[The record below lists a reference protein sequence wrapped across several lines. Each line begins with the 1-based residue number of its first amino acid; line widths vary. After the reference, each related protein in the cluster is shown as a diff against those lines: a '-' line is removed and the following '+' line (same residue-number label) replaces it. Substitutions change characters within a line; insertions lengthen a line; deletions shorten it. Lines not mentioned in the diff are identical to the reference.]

1 MKTRIVGFCYDP
13 RTTDLVAKFGSIQA
27 FLIASRAAVTYAVL
41 ASGLGKWDYGGFTM
55 KKCHF
60 CYEDIQDAAIRCRH
74 CGADIAAAEAAA
86 KEAKFEQ
93 SYSNGF
99 GKFWA
104 VVGAL
109 IFGALAF
116 GAYTERLYIDIAIC
130 VAFGLVFLFLAPKA
144 WQVGFLARN
153 AGQPDIIIASSAGEL
168 AKQRFYYEYGA
179 RVFLTGGLFVALLAA
194 LYFVVPLD
202 RIVFGPGTQAAASSE
217 AKPSSGRVATD
228 AQPAASSASSDAAAK
243 AVADG
248 QSAGSD
254 VATSAAPIQASSDT
268 ATQTAQQPM
277 EPEKSVN
284 ASLAS
289 SAPTASAVQ
298 QSASTTLKQDA
309 NGTTGVHSSF
319 DCTKASSPIE
329 HLICST
335 PESANADLRLAD
347 AYSKA
352 RAKTSDPAALKADQ
366 RNWLANERNACSD
379 AACLVRVMNDRIERL
394 SSM

>member
-1 MKTRIVGFCYDP
+1 
-13 RTTDLVAKFGSIQA
+13 
-27 FLIASRAAVTYAVL
+27 
-41 ASGLGKWDYGGFTM
+41 M
-55 KKCHF
+55 KKCLF
-60 CYEDIQDAAIRCRH
+60 CAEEIQDSAIRCKH
-74 CGADIAAAEAAA
+74 CGGDIAAAVASA

-104 VVGAL
+104 VVGAM

-179 RVFLTGGLFVALLAA
+179 RVFLTGGLFVALLTG
-194 LYFVVPLD
+194 LYFLVPLD
-202 RIVFGPGTQAAASSE
+202 RIVFGPGTQVAASSE
-217 AKPSSGRVATD
+217 AKPSSASGAAD
-228 AQPAASSASSDAAAK
+228 AQ
-243 AVADG
+243 AVASATTGTEAQAVANG

-254 VATSAAPIQASSDT
+254 ASAAPVQASSDN

-277 EPEKSVN
+277 EPEKAVN
-284 ASLAS
+284 ASLVS
-289 SAPTASAVQ
+289 STTPPSAEP
-298 QSASTTLKQDA
+298 QSASTTTPKQDT
-309 NGTTGVHSSF
+309 NGATDVHASF
-319 DCTKASSPIE
+319 DCAKASSPIE

-335 PESANADLRLAD
+335 PQTADADLRLAS
-347 AYSKA
+347 AYSAA
-352 RAKTSDPAALKADQ
+352 RTKSSDPAALKADQ
-366 RNWLANERNACSD
+366 RNWMKSERDACSD
-379 AACLVRVMNDRIERL
+379 AACLLKVTEARIEKL
-394 SSM
+394 AAM

>member
-1 MKTRIVGFCYDP
+1 M
-13 RTTDLVAKFGSIQA
+13 
-27 FLIASRAAVTYAVL
+27 TYAVL
-41 ASGLGKWDYGGFTM
+41 ASGLGKWDYGEFRM

-60 CYEDIQDAAIRCRH
+60 CYEDIQDAAVRCRH
-74 CGADIAAAEAAA
+74 CGADIAAAVAAA

-116 GAYTERLYIDIAIC
+116 GAYTERLYMDIAIC

-179 RVFLTGGLFVALLAA
+179 RIFLTGGLFVALLTA
-194 LYFVVPLD
+194 LYFIVPLD
-202 RIVFGPGTQAAASSE
+202 RIVFGPGTQVAASSE
-217 AKPSSGRVATD
+217 AKPSSARGTAD
-228 AQPAASSASSDAAAK
+228 AQAVASSASSDEAAK

-254 VATSAAPIQASSDT
+254 VATSAAPVQASSDN
-268 ATQTAQQPM
+268 ATQMAQQPM
-277 EPEKSVN
+277 EPEKAVN
-284 ASLAS
+284 ASFAS
-289 SAPTASAVQ
+289 STASAEQ
-298 QSASTTLKQDA
+298 QSASTTPMKQDT
-309 NGTTGVHSSF
+309 NGTTSIHASF
-319 DCTKASSPIE
+319 DCAKASSPIE

-335 PESANADLRLAD
+335 PQTADADLRLAS
-347 AYSKA
+347 AYSAA
-352 RAKTSDPAALKADQ
+352 RAKASDPAALKADQ
-366 RNWLANERNACSD
+366 RKWMKNERDACSD
-379 AACLVRVMNDRIERL
+379 AECLVKVTEARIQKL
-394 SSM
+394 AAM

>member
-1 MKTRIVGFCYDP
+1 
-13 RTTDLVAKFGSIQA
+13 
-27 FLIASRAAVTYAVL
+27 
-41 ASGLGKWDYGGFTM
+41 M

-60 CYEDIQDAAIRCRH
+60 CYEDIQDSAIRCKH

-109 IFGALAF
+109 VFGALAF
-116 GAYTERLYIDIAIC
+116 GAYTERQYMDIAIC
-130 VAFGLVFLFLAPKA
+130 VGCAVVFLFLAPKA

-179 RVFLTGGLFVALLAA
+179 RIFLTGGLFVALLSG
-194 LYFVVPLD
+194 LYFIGSLD
-202 RIVFGPGTQAAASSE
+202 RILESGTPVAASSE
-217 AKPSSGRVATD
+217 AKSSSASVSAD
-228 AQPAASSASSDAAAK
+228 AQAAASSASSDEAAK

-254 VATSAAPIQASSDT
+254 AVASATPAQASSDN
-268 ATQTAQQPM
+268 ATQTAQQPTDQ
-277 EPEKSVN
+277 EKAVN

-289 SAPTASAVQ
+289 SAPTASAVP
-298 QSASTTLKQDA
+298 QSASTTTLKLDA
-309 NGTTGVHSSF
+309 NGTTSIHASF
-319 DCTKASSPIE
+319 DCAKASSPIE

-335 PESANADLRLAD
+335 PQAADADLRLAS
-347 AYSKA
+347 AYSAA
-352 RAKTSDPAALKADQ
+352 RAKASDPAALKVDQ
-366 RNWLANERNACSD
+366 RKWMKNERDACSD
-379 AACLVRVMNDRIERL
+379 AECLVKVTEARIQKL
-394 SSM
+394 AAM

>member
-1 MKTRIVGFCYDP
+1 
-13 RTTDLVAKFGSIQA
+13 
-27 FLIASRAAVTYAVL
+27 
-41 ASGLGKWDYGGFTM
+41 M
-55 KKCHF
+55 KKCLF
-60 CYEDIQDAAIRCRH
+60 CAEEIQDSAIRCKH
-74 CGADIAAAEAAA
+74 CGGDIAAASAAA

-93 SYSNGF
+93 SYSSGF

-109 IFGALAF
+109 ILGALAF

-179 RVFLTGGLFVALLAA
+179 RVFLTGGLFIVLLTG
-194 LYFVVPLD
+194 LYFLVPLD
-202 RIVFGPGTQAAASSE
+202 RIVFGPGTQVAASSE
-217 AKPSSGRVATD
+217 AKPSPASGAAD
-228 AQPAASSASSDAAAK
+228 AQAAASSASSDEAAK
-243 AVADG
+243 AVADA

-254 VATSAAPIQASSDT
+254 VATSAAPVQASSDN

-277 EPEKSVN
+277 EPEKAVN
-284 ASLAS
+284 ASPAL
-289 SAPTASAVQ
+289 SAPAASAVQ
-298 QSASTTLKQDA
+298 QSASTTTPKQDA
-309 NGTTGVHSSF
+309 SGTTGVHASF
-319 DCTKASSPIE
+319 DCAKASSPIE

-335 PESANADLRLAD
+335 PQTAEADLRLAD

-352 RAKTSDPAALKADQ
+352 RAKSSDPAALKADE
-366 RNWLANERNACSD
+366 RNWMKSERDACSD
-379 AACLVRVMNDRIERL
+379 AACLLNVTEARIQKL
-394 SSM
+394 AAM

>member
-1 MKTRIVGFCYDP
+1 
-13 RTTDLVAKFGSIQA
+13 
-27 FLIASRAAVTYAVL
+27 
-41 ASGLGKWDYGGFTM
+41 M

-116 GAYTERLYIDIAIC
+116 GAYTERLYMDIAIC

-179 RVFLTGGLFVALLAA
+179 RVFLTGGLFVVLLTG
-194 LYFVVPLD
+194 LYFLVPLD
-202 RIVFGPGTQAAASSE
+202 RIVFGPGTQVAASSE
-217 AKPSSGRVATD
+217 AKPSTESGTAD
-228 AQPAASSASSDAAAK
+228 AQAAASPASSDGAAK

-248 QSAGSD
+248 QSADSD
-254 VATSAAPIQASSDT
+254 VATSAAPVQASSDN
-268 ATQTAQQPM
+268 APQTAQLPTDQ
-277 EPEKSVN
+277 EKAVN
-284 ASLAS
+284 ASLAL
-289 SAPTASAVQ
+289 SASTAGAEQ
-298 QSASTTLKQDA
+298 QSASTTTPEQDA
-309 NGTTGVHSSF
+309 NGATSVHASF
-319 DCTKASSPIE
+319 DCAKASSPIE

-335 PESANADLRLAD
+335 PQTADADLRLAS

-352 RAKTSDPAALKADQ
+352 RTKSSDPAALKADQ
-366 RNWLANERNACSD
+366 RNWMKSERDACSD
-379 AACLVRVMNDRIERL
+379 ATCLVKVIEARIQKL
-394 SSM
+394 AAM

>member
-1 MKTRIVGFCYDP
+1 
-13 RTTDLVAKFGSIQA
+13 
-27 FLIASRAAVTYAVL
+27 
-41 ASGLGKWDYGGFTM
+41 M
-55 KKCHF
+55 KKCLF
-60 CYEDIQDAAIRCRH
+60 CAEAIQDSAIRCKH
-74 CGADIAAAEAAA
+74 CGGDIAAAEAAA

-116 GAYTERLYIDIAIC
+116 GAYTEQLYIDIAIC
-130 VAFGLVFLFLAPKA
+130 VAFGLIFLFLAPKA

-179 RVFLTGGLFVALLAA
+179 RIFLTGGLFVALLTG
-194 LYFVVPLD
+194 LYFIVPLD
-202 RIVFGPGTQAAASSE
+202 RIVFGPGTQVAASSG
-217 AKPSSGRVATD
+217 AKSSSGNGAAD
-228 AQPAASSASSDAAAK
+228 AQ
-243 AVADG
+243 AVASATTGTEAQAVANG

-254 VATSAAPIQASSDT
+254 ASVAPVQASSDN

-277 EPEKSVN
+277 EPEKAVN

-289 SAPTASAVQ
+289 SAPTASTEP
-298 QSASTTLKQDA
+298 QSASTTPKQDA
-309 NGTTGVHSSF
+309 NGATDVHASF
-319 DCTKASSPIE
+319 DCAKASSPIE

-335 PESANADLRLAD
+335 PQTADADLRLAS
-347 AYSKA
+347 AYSAA
-352 RAKTSDPAALKADQ
+352 RTKSSDPAALKADQ
-366 RNWLANERNACSD
+366 RNWMKSERDACSD
-379 AACLVRVMNDRIERL
+379 AACLLKVTEARIEKL
-394 SSM
+394 AAM

>member
-1 MKTRIVGFCYDP
+1 
-13 RTTDLVAKFGSIQA
+13 
-27 FLIASRAAVTYAVL
+27 
-41 ASGLGKWDYGGFTM
+41 M

-60 CYEDIQDAAIRCRH
+60 CYEDIQDSAIRCRH

-179 RVFLTGGLFVALLAA
+179 RIFLTGGLFVALLTG
-194 LYFVVPLD
+194 LYFIVPLD
-202 RIVFGPGTQAAASSE
+202 RIVFGPGNQVAASSE
-217 AKPSSGRVATD
+217 AKPSSANGAAY
-228 AQPAASSASSDAAAK
+228 AQAAASSTSSDEAPK
-243 AVADG
+243 AVAGG

-254 VATSAAPIQASSDT
+254 VAASATPVQASSDN
-268 ATQTAQQPM
+268 ATQTAQQPT
-277 EPEKSVN
+277 EPDKAVN
-284 ASLAS
+284 ASSAS
-289 SAPTASAVQ
+289 SAPTASEAQ
-298 QSASTTLKQDA
+298 QSPATTPAKQDA
-309 NGTTGVHSSF
+309 NGTASVHASF
-319 DCTKASSPIE
+319 DCAKASSAIE
-329 HLICST
+329 RLICST
-335 PESANADLRLAD
+335 PRAADADLRLAS
-347 AYSKA
+347 AYSSA
-352 RAKTSDPAALKADQ
+352 RARASDPAALKADQ
-366 RNWLANERNACSD
+366 RKWMKNERDACSD
-379 AACLVRVMNDRIERL
+379 AECLVKVTEARIQKL
-394 SSM
+394 NAM

>member
-1 MKTRIVGFCYDP
+1 
-13 RTTDLVAKFGSIQA
+13 
-27 FLIASRAAVTYAVL
+27 
-41 ASGLGKWDYGGFTM
+41 M

-60 CYEDIQDAAIRCRH
+60 CYEDIQDSAIRCKH
-74 CGADIAAAEAAA
+74 CGADIAAAVAAA

-116 GAYTERLYIDIAIC
+116 GAYTEGLYIDIAIC

-153 AGQPDIIIASSAGEL
+153 AGHPDIIIASSAGEL

-179 RVFLTGGLFVALLAA
+179 RVFLTGGLFVVLLAV

-202 RIVFGPGTQAAASSE
+202 RIVFGPGTQVAVSSE
-217 AKPSSGRVATD
+217 VKPSSATVPAD
-228 AQPAASSASSDAAAK
+228 AQAAASSASSAEAAK

-248 QSAGSD
+248 QSVGSD
-254 VATSAAPIQASSDT
+254 VATSAAPLQASSDI
-268 ATQTAQQPM
+268 AAQTAQKPM
-277 EPEKSVN
+277 EPEKAVN
-284 ASLAS
+284 ASPAPT
-289 SAPTASAVQ
+289 PTASTVP
-298 QSASTTLKQDA
+298 QSVSTTTPTQDA
-309 NGTTGVHSSF
+309 NGTTGVHASF
-319 DCTKASSPIE
+319 DCAKASSPIE

-335 PESANADLRLAD
+335 PQAADADLRLAA
-347 AYSKA
+347 AYSAA
-352 RAKTSDPAALKADQ
+352 RAKSSDPAALKADQ
-366 RNWLANERNACSD
+366 RKWIKDERDACSD
-379 AACLVRVMNDRIERL
+379 AECLVKVTDARIQKL
-394 SSM
+394 GAM

>member
-1 MKTRIVGFCYDP
+1 
-13 RTTDLVAKFGSIQA
+13 
-27 FLIASRAAVTYAVL
+27 
-41 ASGLGKWDYGGFTM
+41 M

-60 CYEDIQDAAIRCRH
+60 CYEDIQDSAIRCRH
-74 CGADIAAAEAAA
+74 CGADIAAAIAAA

-116 GAYTERLYIDIAIC
+116 GAYTERLYMDIAIC

-179 RVFLTGGLFVALLAA
+179 RIFLTGGLFVALLAA
-194 LYFVVPLD
+194 LYFIVPLD

-217 AKPSSGRVATD
+217 ATPSSASAAAD
-228 AQPAASSASSDAAAK
+228 AQAAASSASSDEASK
-243 AVADG
+243 AVADA

-254 VATSAAPIQASSDT
+254 VATSAAPVQASSDN

-277 EPEKSVN
+277 DQEKAVN

-289 SAPTASAVQ
+289 SAPTAGAEL
-298 QSASTTLKQDA
+298 QSASTALAKQDA
-309 NGTTGVHSSF
+309 NGPTSIHASF
-319 DCTKASSPIE
+319 DCAKASSPIE

-335 PESANADLRLAD
+335 PQTADADLRLAS
-347 AYSKA
+347 AYSGA
-352 RAKTSDPAALKADQ
+352 RAKASDPAALKADQ
-366 RNWLANERNACSD
+366 RKWMKNERDACSD
-379 AACLVRVMNDRIERL
+379 AECLVKVTEARIQKL
-394 SSM
+394 NAM

>member
-1 MKTRIVGFCYDP
+1 
-13 RTTDLVAKFGSIQA
+13 
-27 FLIASRAAVTYAVL
+27 
-41 ASGLGKWDYGGFTM
+41 M

-74 CGADIAAAEAAA
+74 CGADIAAAKAAA

-109 IFGALAF
+109 VFGALAF
-116 GAYTERLYIDIAIC
+116 GAYTERLYTDIAIC

-144 WQVGFLARN
+144 WQFGFLARN

-179 RVFLTGGLFVALLAA
+179 RIFLTGGLFAVLLAV

-202 RIVFGPGTQAAASSE
+202 RIVFGPGTQVAASSE
-217 AKPSSGRVATD
+217 AKSSLTTGAAD
-228 AQPAASSASSDAAAK
+228 AQATASSASNDEAAK

-254 VATSAAPIQASSDT
+254 VATSTSPVQASSDS

-277 EPEKSVN
+277 EPEKTIN

-289 SAPTASAVQ
+289 STPTASVVP
-298 QSASTTLKQDA
+298 QSASTTTAKPDA
-309 NGTTGVHSSF
+309 NGTTSVHASF
-319 DCTKASSPIE
+319 DCAKASSAIE

-335 PESANADLRLAD
+335 PQAADADLRLAS
-347 AYSKA
+347 AYSAA
-352 RAKTSDPAALKADQ
+352 RAKASDPAALKANQ
-366 RNWLANERNACSD
+366 RKWMKDERDACSD
-379 AACLVRVMNDRIERL
+379 AECLLKVTEARIHAL
-394 SSM
+394 AAM

>member
-1 MKTRIVGFCYDP
+1 
-13 RTTDLVAKFGSIQA
+13 
-27 FLIASRAAVTYAVL
+27 
-41 ASGLGKWDYGGFTM
+41 M

-74 CGADIAAAEAAA
+74 CGADIAAAVAAA

-93 SYSNGF
+93 SYSDGF

-109 IFGALAF
+109 VFGALAF
-116 GAYTERLYIDIAIC
+116 GAYTERLYMDIAIC
-130 VAFGLVFLFLAPKA
+130 VACGLVFLFLAPKA

-179 RVFLTGGLFVALLAA
+179 RILLTGGLFVVLLAV

-202 RIVFGPGTQAAASSE
+202 RIVFGPGTPVAASSE
-217 AKPSSGRVATD
+217 AKSSSASGAAD
-228 AQPAASSASSDAAAK
+228 AQTAASSISSDEAAK

-248 QSAGSD
+248 QLAGSD
-254 VATSAAPIQASSDT
+254 VAASATPVQVSSDN

-277 EPEKSVN
+277 DQEKAVN
-284 ASLAS
+284 ASTAS
-289 SAPTASAVQ
+289 SAPTASAEQ
-298 QSASTTLKQDA
+298 QSALTAPAKQDA
-309 NGTTGVHSSF
+309 NGTASVHASF
-319 DCTKASSPIE
+319 DCAKASSPIE

-335 PESANADLRLAD
+335 PQAADADLRLAA
-347 AYSKA
+347 AYSAA
-352 RAKTSDPAALKADQ
+352 RAKASDPAALKADQ
-366 RNWLANERNACSD
+366 RKWMKDERDACYD
-379 AACLVRVMNDRIERL
+379 ADCLVKVTEARIHAL
-394 SSM
+394 AAM

>member
-1 MKTRIVGFCYDP
+1 
-13 RTTDLVAKFGSIQA
+13 
-27 FLIASRAAVTYAVL
+27 
-41 ASGLGKWDYGGFTM
+41 M

-60 CYEDIQDAAIRCRH
+60 CYEDIQDSAIRCKH

-104 VVGAL
+104 VIGAA
-109 IFGALAF
+109 IFGLLAF
-116 GAYTERLYIDIAIC
+116 GAYTERLYMDIAIC

-179 RVFLTGGLFVALLAA
+179 RIFLTGGLFVVLLAV

-202 RIVFGPGTQAAASSE
+202 RIVFGPGTQVAASSE
-217 AKPSSGRVATD
+217 AKPLSASGAAD
-228 AQPAASSASSDAAAK
+228 AQAAASSASSDEVPK

-254 VATSAAPIQASSDT
+254 AATSAAPVQASSDN
-268 ATQTAQQPM
+268 ATQTAQQQTDQ
-277 EPEKSVN
+277 EKAVN
-284 ASLAS
+284 VSLAL
-289 SAPTASAVQ
+289 SASTASAEQ
-298 QSASTTLKQDA
+298 QSASTTTLKPDA
-309 NGTTGVHSSF
+309 NGTTSIHASF
-319 DCTKASSPIE
+319 DCAKASSPIE
-329 HLICST
+329 RLICSS
-335 PESANADLRLAD
+335 PETANADLRLAD
-347 AYSKA
+347 SFSKA
-352 RAKTSDPAALKADQ
+352 RAKSSDPAALKADQ
-366 RNWLANERNACSD
+366 RKWMKVERDACSD
-379 AACLVRVMNDRIERL
+379 ATCLLAVTEARIHAL
-394 SSM
+394 AAM

>member
-1 MKTRIVGFCYDP
+1 
-13 RTTDLVAKFGSIQA
+13 
-27 FLIASRAAVTYAVL
+27 
-41 ASGLGKWDYGGFTM
+41 M

-74 CGADIAAAEAAA
+74 CGADIAAAEASA

-116 GAYTERLYIDIAIC
+116 GAYTERLYMDIAIC

-168 AKQRFYYEYGA
+168 AKQRFFYEYGA
-179 RVFLTGGLFVALLAA
+179 RVFLTGGLFVALLTG
-194 LYFVVPLD
+194 LYFLAPLD

-217 AKPSSGRVATD
+217 AKS
-228 AQPAASSASSDAAAK
+228 SSASGTADAQLVASATTGTEAQ
-243 AVADG
+243 AVANG

-254 VATSAAPIQASSDT
+254 ASAAPVQASSDN

-277 EPEKSVN
+277 ESEKAVN
-284 ASLAS
+284 ASLAL
-289 SAPTASAVQ
+289 SAPAASAVQ
-298 QSASTTLKQDA
+298 QSAPTTTPKQDA
-309 NGTTGVHSSF
+309 NGTTDVHASF
-319 DCTKASSPIE
+319 DCAKASSPIE

-335 PESANADLRLAD
+335 PQTADADLRLAS
-347 AYSKA
+347 AYSAA
-352 RAKTSDPAALKADQ
+352 RAKSSDPAALKADQ
-366 RNWLANERNACSD
+366 RKWMKDERDACSD
-379 AACLVRVMNDRIERL
+379 AECLLNVSEARIQKL
-394 SSM
+394 AAM

>member
-1 MKTRIVGFCYDP
+1 
-13 RTTDLVAKFGSIQA
+13 
-27 FLIASRAAVTYAVL
+27 
-41 ASGLGKWDYGGFTM
+41 M

-60 CYEDIQDAAIRCRH
+60 CYEDIQDSAIRCKH
-74 CGADIAAAEAAA
+74 CGADIAAAVAAA

-116 GAYTERLYIDIAIC
+116 GAYTERLYADIAIC

-179 RVFLTGGLFVALLAA
+179 RIFLTGGLFVALLAA
-194 LYFVVPLD
+194 LYFIVPLD

-217 AKPSSGRVATD
+217 ATPSSASAAAD
-228 AQPAASSASSDAAAK
+228 AQAAASSASSDEAAK

-254 VATSAAPIQASSDT
+254 AVASATPTQASSDN
-268 ATQTAQQPM
+268 ATQIAQQPM
-277 EPEKSVN
+277 EPEKAVN

-289 SAPTASAVQ
+289 STSTASAVP
-298 QSASTTLKQDA
+298 QSASTTTLKTDA
-309 NGTTGVHSSF
+309 NGTTSIHASF
-319 DCTKASSPIE
+319 DCAKASSPIE

-335 PESANADLRLAD
+335 PQAADADLRLAA
-347 AYSKA
+347 AYSAA
-352 RAKTSDPAALKADQ
+352 RAKASDPAALKADQ
-366 RNWLANERNACSD
+366 RKWMKDERDACSD
-379 AACLVRVMNDRIERL
+379 ADCLVKATEGRIHAL
-394 SSM
+394 AAM

>member
-1 MKTRIVGFCYDP
+1 
-13 RTTDLVAKFGSIQA
+13 
-27 FLIASRAAVTYAVL
+27 
-41 ASGLGKWDYGGFTM
+41 M

-60 CYEDIQDAAIRCRH
+60 CFEDIQDSAIRCKH

-109 IFGALAF
+109 VFGALAF
-116 GAYTERLYIDIAIC
+116 GAYTERLYMDIAIC

-179 RVFLTGGLFVALLAA
+179 RIFLTGGLFAVLLAI

-202 RIVFGPGTQAAASSE
+202 RIVFGPGTQVAASSE
-217 AKPSSGRVATD
+217 AKSSLTSGAAD
-228 AQPAASSASSDAAAK
+228 AQAAASSASNDEAAK

-254 VATSAAPIQASSDT
+254 VATSASPVQASSDS

-277 EPEKSVN
+277 EPEKAVN

-298 QSASTTLKQDA
+298 QSASTTTPKQDA
-309 NGTTGVHSSF
+309 SGTTSVHASF
-319 DCTKASSPIE
+319 DCAKASSPIE

-335 PESANADLRLAD
+335 PQAADADLRLAS
-347 AYSKA
+347 AYSAA
-352 RAKTSDPAALKADQ
+352 RAKASDPAALKADQ
-366 RNWLANERNACSD
+366 RKWMKDERDACSD
-379 AACLVRVMNDRIERL
+379 AACLLKVTEARIHAL
-394 SSM
+394 AAM

>member
-1 MKTRIVGFCYDP
+1 MVPFETGTGNIR
-13 RTTDLVAKFGSIQA
+13 
-27 FLIASRAAVTYAVL
+27 
-41 ASGLGKWDYGGFTM
+41 GFTM

-86 KEAKFEQ
+86 KEEKFEQ

-104 VVGAL
+104 VVGAA
-109 IFGALAF
+109 IFGLLAF

-130 VAFGLVFLFLAPKA
+130 VAFGLVFLLLAPKA

-179 RVFLTGGLFVALLAA
+179 RIFLTGGLFVALLTG
-194 LYFVVPLD
+194 LYFIVPLD
-202 RIVFGPGTQAAASSE
+202 RIVFGPGTQVAASSD
-217 AKPSSGRVATD
+217 AKSSSASGAAD
-228 AQPAASSASSDAAAK
+228 AQAAASSASSDEAAK

-254 VATSAAPIQASSDT
+254 VAASATPVQASPDY
-268 ATQTAQQPM
+268 ATQAAQQSTDQ
-277 EPEKSVN
+277 EKAVN
-284 ASLAS
+284 ASPAS
-289 SAPTASAVQ
+289 SAPTASAEQ
-298 QSASTTLKQDA
+298 QSASTTTPIQDA
-309 NGTTGVHSSF
+309 NATTGVRASF
-319 DCTKASSPIE
+319 DCAKASSAIE

-335 PESANADLRLAD
+335 PENRDADRRLAA
-347 AYSKA
+347 AYSVA
-352 RAKTSDPAALKADQ
+352 RAKSSDANALKADE
-366 RNWLANERNACSD
+366 RNWLVNERNACLD
-379 AACLVRVMNDRIERL
+379 AACLVRVTEARIQKL
-394 SSM
+394 SAM

>member
-1 MKTRIVGFCYDP
+1 
-13 RTTDLVAKFGSIQA
+13 
-27 FLIASRAAVTYAVL
+27 
-41 ASGLGKWDYGGFTM
+41 M
-55 KKCHF
+55 KKCAF
-60 CYEDIQDAAIRCRH
+60 CFEDIQDSAIRCKH

-116 GAYTERLYIDIAIC
+116 GAYTERLFIDIAIC

-179 RVFLTGGLFVALLAA
+179 RILLTGGLFVVLLAV

-217 AKPSSGRVATD
+217 VKSSPASVSAD
-228 AQPAASSASSDAAAK
+228 AQAAASSASSGEAAK
-243 AVADG
+243 AIAGG
-248 QSAGSD
+248 QAAGSD
-254 VATSAAPIQASSDT
+254 AVTSATPAQASSNN
-268 ATQTAQQPM
+268 ATQTAQQPL
-277 EPEKSVN
+277 EPEKAVN
-284 ASLAS
+284 PSFAS
-289 SAPTASAVQ
+289 STSTASAIP
-298 QSASTTLKQDA
+298 QSASTTTLKADA
-309 NGTTGVHSSF
+309 NGTTSIHASF
-319 DCTKASSPIE
+319 DCAKASSAIE

-335 PESANADLRLAD
+335 QQAADADLRLAS
-347 AYSKA
+347 AYSAA
-352 RAKTSDPAALKADQ
+352 RAKASDPVALKADQ
-366 RNWLANERNACSD
+366 RKWMKDERDACSD
-379 AACLVRVMNDRIERL
+379 ADCLVKATEARIHAL
-394 SSM
+394 AAM

>member
-1 MKTRIVGFCYDP
+1 
-13 RTTDLVAKFGSIQA
+13 S
-27 FLIASRAAVTYAVL
+27 
-41 ASGLGKWDYGGFTM
+41 
-55 KKCHF
+55 
-60 CYEDIQDAAIRCRH
+60 AIRCKH
-74 CGADIAAAEAAA
+74 CGADIAAAVAAG

-116 GAYTERLYIDIAIC
+116 GAYTERLYADIAIC

-179 RVFLTGGLFVALLAA
+179 RIFLTGGLFVALLAA
-194 LYFVVPLD
+194 LYFIVPLD

-217 AKPSSGRVATD
+217 ATPSSASAAAD
-228 AQPAASSASSDAAAK
+228 AQAAASSASSDEAAK

-254 VATSAAPIQASSDT
+254 AG
-268 ATQTAQQPM
+268 
-277 EPEKSVN
+277 
-284 ASLAS
+284 
-289 SAPTASAVQ
+289 ASA
-298 QSASTTLKQDA
+298 
-309 NGTTGVHSSF
+309 
-319 DCTKASSPIE
+319 
-329 HLICST
+329 T
-335 PESANADLRLAD
+335 P
-347 AYSKA
+347 
-352 RAKTSDPAALKADQ
+352 
-366 RNWLANERNACSD
+366 
-379 AACLVRVMNDRIERL
+379 
-394 SSM
+394 